1 MRVYAAARRG
11 KFKTMKF
18 FKQTIEKYRSRPFLG
33 KFGGTVWSAIV
44 TAAFAAYN
52 VFLGM
57 RTGGAWFYHIGVY
70 YALLTCARAAI
81 LLSEAKNLR
90 EQNEE
95 NKIIREKRTFRRV
108 AVFTILIDL
117 CIAAPIAMMTLGK
130 KNVNAGTIAAIT
142 MAAYTTYKITAAV
155 VRFNKAKSRAER
167 PCIKQLR
174 QIGVSDALVS
184 VLSLQN
190 TLISVFSQGDEA
202 RTMFTLSCVSSA
214 AIYVCLIAISLV
226 FYMRERPKQT

>member
-1 MRVYAAARRG
+1 MNL
-11 KFKTMKF
+11 
-18 FKQTIEKYRSRPFLG
+18 FKQTIEKYRSRPFLS
-33 KFGGTVWSAIV
+33 KFGGAVWSAIV

-108 AVFTILIDL
+108 AAFTILIDL

-142 MAAYTTYKITAAV
+142 IAAYTTYKITAAI

-174 QIGVSDALVS
+174 QIGVNDALVS